1 MRAGSQKL
9 FSGVIG
15 SPCLLQSCCLG
26 RREQLFHG
34 TSELH
39 TAISSQFTPCLEYGL
54 PCSCCTCSAHTACPA
69 AGNRPRVLSCPAAN
83 GDCRGPVAGVLPC
96 PAVPPWGE
104 ACAPQYPAQ
113 QGCLHLRGGTVNQE
127 RKCFEAAFPAMST
140 AGEGTHPCTLTTTLF
155 NSLMFPPALQALQS
169 INIAEERV
177 TDQEQQQV
185 ALAAGAAVAAGGG
198 PMLAAHNPNLTAALH
213 LGGATIY
220 GGGFNA
226 SPALQQ
232 LVLQQQQLESLGRA
246 QSPHVGAQGHGQGML
261 ASAALASGG
270 FPQSPSGAG
279 AYSAAQQQQQQL
291 AQVISLQ
298 QLAAAAAAAQ
308 QMGNPLAHP
317 GGHQQMGL
325 WPQGAPAADMASLAS
340 SLLTGSSA
348 GPASQPY
355 AGGLPHGQLAPEYVH
370 HSFPQSGYP
379 PQSAPAPA
387 GALPFQGG
395 SASLPLPPSATSVD
409 SQNMQSWGGLLP
421 QTGSLLH
428 ASSLQVRLLEVELMG
443 SAAECVSL
451 KACCMPASSR

>member
-1 MRAGSQKL
+1 
-9 FSGVIG
+9 
-15 SPCLLQSCCLG
+15 
-26 RREQLFHG
+26 
-34 TSELH
+34 
-39 TAISSQFTPCLEYGL
+39 
-54 PCSCCTCSAHTACPA
+54 
-69 AGNRPRVLSCPAAN
+69 
-83 GDCRGPVAGVLPC
+83 
-96 PAVPPWGE
+96 
-104 ACAPQYPAQ
+104 
-113 QGCLHLRGGTVNQE
+113 
-127 RKCFEAAFPAMST
+127 MST
-140 AGEGTHPCTLTTTLF
+140 AGEDPHLCSLGSTLRAKPW
-155 NSLMFPPALQALQS
+155 SPPALQPLQS

-185 ALAAGAAVAAGGG
+185 ALAAGAAVAAGAG

-213 LGGATIY
+213 LGGPTIY
-220 GGGFNA
+220 GGGFTA

-246 QSPHVGAQGHGQGML
+246 QSPHVGAQGHGQGIL

-270 FPQSPSGAG
+270 FPQSPSGAE
-279 AYSAAQQQQQQL
+279 AYSTAQQQQQL

-298 QLAAAAAAAQ
+298 QLAAAAAAGQ

-325 WPQGAPAADMASLAS
+325 WPQGAPITDLGSLAS
-340 SLLTGSSA
+340 SLLSGSGG
-348 GPASQPY
+348 GPASQAY

-395 SASLPLPPSATSVD
+395 PASLPLPLSAISVD

-421 QTGSLLH
+421 QAGSLSH
-428 ASSLQVRLLEVELMG
+428 GSSLQVRQMG
-443 SAAECVSL
+443 PAAQCVSL
-451 KACCMPASSR
+451 GACCMPAPNRAGLKLLWFALPLAVAGHTWPLPAVVARLGALHTYA

>member
-1 MRAGSQKL
+1 MQ
-9 FSGVIG
+9 
-15 SPCLLQSCCLG
+15 
-26 RREQLFHG
+26 
-34 TSELH
+34 
-39 TAISSQFTPCLEYGL
+39 
-54 PCSCCTCSAHTACPA
+54 
-69 AGNRPRVLSCPAAN
+69 PRVHTSNNPLS
-83 GDCRGPVAGVLPC
+83 
-96 PAVPPWGE
+96 
-104 ACAPQYPAQ
+104 
-113 QGCLHLRGGTVNQE
+113 
-127 RKCFEAAFPAMST
+127 
-140 AGEGTHPCTLTTTLF
+140 
-155 NSLMFPPALQALQS
+155 PPALQPLQS

-232 LVLQQQQLESLGRA
+232 LVLQQQQQLESLGRA

-261 ASAALASGG
+261 VSAALASGG

-279 AYSAAQQQQQQL
+279 AYSTAQPQQLQQQL

-317 GGHQQMGL
+317 AGHQQMGL
-325 WPQGAPAADMASLAS
+325 WPQGAPATDMASLAS
-340 SLLTGSSA
+340 SLLNDSSA
-348 GPASQPY
+348 GPTSQTY
-355 AGGLPHGQLAPEYVH
+355 AGGLPHGQLPPEYVH

-379 PQSAPAPA
+379 PQSAPDPA
-387 GALPFQGG
+387 GTLPFQGG
-395 SASLPLPPSATSVD
+395 PASLPMPLSAILAD

-421 QTGSLLH
+421 QAGSLSH
-428 ASSLQVRLLEVELMG
+428 ASSLQVRQMG
-443 SAAECVSL
+443 STA
-451 KACCMPASSR
+451 

>member
-1 MRAGSQKL
+1 MQPWEHTSN
-9 FSGVIG
+9 
-15 SPCLLQSCCLG
+15 SP
-26 RREQLFHG
+26 
-34 TSELH
+34 
-39 TAISSQFTPCLEYGL
+39 
-54 PCSCCTCSAHTACPA
+54 
-69 AGNRPRVLSCPAAN
+69 LSP
-83 GDCRGPVAGVLPC
+83 
-96 PAVPPWGE
+96 
-104 ACAPQYPAQ
+104 
-113 QGCLHLRGGTVNQE
+113 
-127 RKCFEAAFPAMST
+127 
-140 AGEGTHPCTLTTTLF
+140 
-155 NSLMFPPALQALQS
+155 PPALQPLQS

-213 LGGATIY
+213 LGGSTIY

-232 LVLQQQQLESLGRA
+232 LVLQQQQLDSLGRA

-279 AYSAAQQQQQQL
+279 VFSAAQQQQQQL

-325 WPQGAPAADMASLAS
+325 WPQGAPPTDMASLAS

-348 GPASQPY
+348 GPASQSY
-355 AGGLPHGQLAPEYVH
+355 AVGLPHGQLPPEYVH

-379 PQSAPAPA
+379 PQSAPVPG

-395 SASLPLPPSATSVD
+395 PASLPLPLSAISAD

-421 QTGSLLH
+421 QAGSLSH
-428 ASSLQVRLLEVELMG
+428 ASSLQVRQMG
-443 SAAECVSL
+443 SAAWCWV
-451 KACCMPASSR
+451 